1 MTVIFLLLKWTT
13 INDIHL
19 EDDNKSNCCQSVINI
34 DVSTQNKKNKVS
46 VLFKWELSS
55 WVWFHKKNCSNEGIL
70 CQAVIAK
77 KKNIVM
83 TNLRTACLCTVLL
96 SWSLSASVNLSAMDS
111 DDSELCCIIWWVLL
125 ITLSSVFWSTT
136 ACHSTQIQ
144 QLV

>member
-1 MTVIFLLLKWTT
+1 MNHNKWYSPWGWQQKWLLSKCHKHRWVHK
-13 INDIHL
+13 IKRI
-19 EDDNKSNCCQSVINI
+19 KYQFCSNENWALGCDFI
-34 DVSTQNKKNKVS
+34 
-46 VLFKWELSS
+46 
-55 WVWFHKKNCSNEGIL
+55 KNCSNEGIL

-96 SWSLSASVNLSAMDS
+96 SWSLSASVNLSAMDN